1 MTPQKSTTSSTTR
14 RTWLGQAGPLIAAV
28 RSLQALGVAGMLNH
42 IVPLYAQRNS
52 IARDAE
58 LSGNSIEL
66 TIAESA
72 FSVDG
77 KSGKAVT
84 INGTVPGPLIRLRE
98 GQDVTLRVNNRLKE
112 PSSIHWHG
120 ILLPDDM
127 DGVPGVSFAGIPP
140 GATFTYRF
148 PVKQSGTYWYHSHS
162 GNQEQEGMYAP
173 MIIEP
178 SGPDPVKYDREY
190 IVVLSNWSFGSG
202 KAMIAN
208 LKKQAGYFNFQRRTT
223 REFFA
228 DVRRDGWKPTMDN
241 YLMWSQM
248 RMDPTDFADV
258 TSHAF
263 SHLVNGQS
271 PKANWTGQ
279 FRPGE
284 RVRLRFI
291 NAASMS
297 IYDVRIPG
305 LKMTVVQ
312 ADGQDVQPVEVDEFR
327 ISAAETYDVIV
338 QPPDDRAYTIFAETN
353 DRSGYTRATLA
364 PHAGMTAEIPARRPR
379 PIRTMDDMG
388 MNMQGM
394 NMEAPSG
401 EKKMAG
407 MDHGAKGNEKSMP
420 ADHANMPGMP
430 PPALPKKQPAMGE
443 MPGMGRAEDTVSPA
457 LSDIPGRTPVLHSRD
472 SHGTTNQT
480 VPDVTRSRLHEPGT
494 GLGNDGRRVLLYTDL
509 KALERFYDTRK
520 PERELEIHITG
531 HMERFIWSFD
541 GKKFSDAKTPIPFR
555 YGERLRWT
563 FVNDTM
569 MEHPLH
575 LHGMWMHLENGAG
588 DYLPRKHT
596 VNIKPAER
604 VSVAITAD
612 ARGNWAFHC
621 HLLLHMEAGM
631 FRIVG
636 VTGPDPKVSS

>member
-1 MTPQKSTTSSTTR
+1 MAQSELRITSTSR
-14 RTWLGQAGPLIAAV
+14 RTLIGKVGALVTGLRSAQAVGV
-28 RSLQALGVAGMLNH
+28 LGVLGRHNPA
-42 IVPLYAQRNS
+42 YAQTNK
-52 IARDAE
+52 APGE
-58 LSGNSIEL
+58 LSGNTIEL
-66 TIAESA
+66 TIAEVP
-72 FSVDG
+72 FTVDG
-77 KSGKAVT
+77 KTGKAVT
-84 INGTVPGPLIRLRE
+84 VNGTVPGPLIRLRE
-98 GQDVTLRVNNRLKE
+98 GQDVTLRVTNQLKE
-112 PSSIHWHG
+112 SSSIHWHG
-120 ILLPDDM
+120 VLLPPEM

-178 SGPDPVKYDREY
+178 AAPDPVEYDREY
-190 IVVLSNWSFGSG
+190 AIVLSNWSFGSG
-202 KAMIAN
+202 KDMIAN
-208 LKKQAGYFNFQRRTT
+208 LKKKGGYYNYQQRTAT
-223 REFFA
+223 EFFA
-228 DVRRDGWKPTMDN
+228 DVKREGWKATMRD
-241 YLMWSQM
+241 YMMWSQM

-258 TSHAF
+258 TSRAF

-271 PKANWTGQ
+271 PKANWTGV

-297 IYDVRIPG
+297 IYDVHIPG

-312 ADGQDVQPVEVDEFR
+312 ADGQNVQPVEVDEFR

-338 QPPDDRAYTIFAETN
+338 QPTEDRAYTIFAETN
-353 DRSGYTRATLA
+353 DRSGFTRATLA
-364 PHAGMTAEIPARRPR
+364 PRAGMAAKIPARRPR
-379 PIRTMDDMG
+379 PLRTMDDMG
-388 MNMQGM
+388 MNMRSM
-394 NMEAPSG
+394 NMGATPG
-401 EKKMAG
+401 KKKMAG
-407 MDHGAKGNEKSMP
+407 MDHGSMGTEKAIPM
-420 ADHANMPGMP
+420 DHTNMPGMQHP
-430 PPALPKKQPAMGE
+430 PTKKPPAMGDT
-443 MPGMGRAEDTVSPA
+443 PGMAKSASSASPFPA
-457 LSDIPGRTPVLHSRD
+457 TIPGSTPVQHGPR
-472 SHGTTNQT
+472 SHGTINQT
-480 VPDVTRSRLHEPGT
+480 VPEVTRSRLHEPGT
-494 GLGNDGRRVLLYTDL
+494 GLGGDGRRVLVYTDL
-509 KALERFYDTRK
+509 KALDRFYDTRK

-541 GKKFSDAKTPIPFR
+541 GKKFSEARAPIAFR

-604 VSVAITAD
+604 VSVAVTAD

-631 FRIVG
+631 FRVVG
-636 VTGPDPKVSS
+636 VSGPDTKVAS

>member
-1 MTPQKSTTSSTTR
+1 MTQSEFRIGSTSR
-14 RTWLGQAGPLIAAV
+14 RTLIGKV
-28 RSLQALGVAGMLNH
+28 GALVAGLR
-42 IVPLYAQRNS
+42 VARTPAYAQTNAAS
-52 IARDAE
+52 GE
-58 LSGNSIEL
+58 LSGNTIDL

-72 FSVDG
+72 FSVGG
-77 KSGKAVT
+77 KSGKAVM

-98 GQDVTLRVNNRLKE
+98 GQDVTLRVTNRLKE

-120 ILLPDDM
+120 ILLPPEM

-140 GATFTYRF
+140 GSTFTYRF

-178 SGPDPVKYDREY
+178 AAADPVKYDREY
-190 IVVLSNWSFGSG
+190 AVVLSNWSFGSG
-202 KAMIAN
+202 QAMIAN
-208 LKKQAGYFNFQRRTT
+208 LKKKGGYYNFQQRTAT
-223 REFFA
+223 EFFA
-228 DVRRDGWKPTMDN
+228 DVKREGWKATMRD
-241 YLMWSQM
+241 YMMWSQM

-258 TSHAF
+258 TSRAF

-271 PKANWTGQ
+271 PKANWTGV

-297 IYDVRIPG
+297 IYDVHIPG

-327 ISAAETYDVIV
+327 IAAAETYDVIV
-338 QPPDDRAYTIFAETN
+338 QPTDDRAYTIFAETN
-353 DRSGYTRATLA
+353 DRSGFTRATLA
-364 PHAGMTAEIPARRPR
+364 PRAGMIAEIPARRPR
-379 PIRTMDDMG
+379 PLRTMDDMG
-388 MNMQGM
+388 MNMQSMKMG
-394 NMEAPSG
+394 AAAG

-407 MDHGAKGNEKSMP
+407 MDHGSMGTGKAIA
-420 ADHANMPGMP
+420 ADHASMPGMQP
-430 PPALPKKQPAMGE
+430 PVPKKQPAMEE
-443 MPGMGRAEDTVSPA
+443 MPGMAKSASSAGPIPTE
-457 LSDIPGRTPVLHSRD
+457 IPGTTPVPHGPG

-480 VPDVTRSRLHEPGT
+480 VAEVTRSRLHEPGT
-494 GLGNDGRRVLLYTDL
+494 GLGGDGRRVLVYTDL
-509 KALERFYDTRK
+509 RAIDRFYDTRK

-541 GKKFSDAKTPIPFR
+541 GKKFSEAKAPISFR

-636 VTGPDPKVSS
+636 VTGPDSKVAS

>member
-1 MTPQKSTTSSTTR
+1 MTQSEFRMTLTSR
-14 RTWLGQAGPLIAAV
+14 RTLIGKVGALV
-28 RSLQALGVAGMLNH
+28 TGLRSTQNPA
-42 IVPLYAQRNS
+42 YAQTN
-52 IARDAE
+52 AAPGE
-58 LSGNSIEL
+58 LSGNTIDL
-66 TIAESA
+66 TISESP

-77 KSGKAVT
+77 KMGKAVT
-84 INGTVPGPLIRLRE
+84 VNGTVPGPLIRLRE
-98 GQDVTLRVNNRLKE
+98 GQDVTLRVTNRLKE

-120 ILLPDDM
+120 ILLPPEM

-162 GNQEQEGMYAP
+162 GHQEQEGMYAP

-178 SGPDPVKYDREY
+178 AVADPVKYDREY
-190 IVVLSNWSFGSG
+190 AVVLSNWSFGSG
-202 KAMIAN
+202 QAMIAN
-208 LKKQAGYFNFQRRTT
+208 LKKKGGYYNYQQRTAK
-223 REFFA
+223 EFFA
-228 DVRRDGWKPTMDN
+228 DVKRNGLKPTMRD

-258 TSHAF
+258 TSYAF

-271 PKANWTGQ
+271 PKSNWTGL

-297 IYDVRIPG
+297 IYDVHIPG

-312 ADGQDVQPVEVDEFR
+312 ADGQAVQPVEVEEFR
-327 ISAAETYDVIV
+327 IAAAETYDVIV
-338 QPPDDRAYTIFAETN
+338 QPTDDRAYTIFAETN

-364 PHAGMTAEIPARRPR
+364 PRAGMAAEVPTRRPR
-379 PIRTMDDMG
+379 PLHTMNDMG
-388 MNMQGM
+388 MNMPGM
-394 NMEAPSG
+394 DSSSVKVKEPG
-401 EKKMAG
+401 ETKMAG
-407 MDHGAKGNEKSMP
+407 MDHGSMDTP
-420 ADHANMPGMP
+420 KKPPVDHANMPGMP
-430 PPALPKKQPAMGE
+430 PPAPKKQPAMA
-443 MPGMGRAEDTVSPA
+443 GMAGMEKTDAAIPP
-457 LSDIPGRTPVLHSRD
+457 DIPGSTPVPHGPG
-472 SHGTTNQT
+472 SHGTGNQA
-480 VPDVTRSRLHEPGT
+480 VPEITRSRLHEPGT
-494 GLGNDGRRVLLYTDL
+494 GLGKDGRRVLLYTDL
-509 KALERFYDTRK
+509 KAVEPFYDMRQ

-541 GKKFSDAKTPIPFR
+541 GKKFSDAREPIQFR

-575 LHGMWMHLENGAG
+575 LHGMWMQIENGAG

-636 VTGPDPKVSS
+636 VSGPDSKVAS